1 MSPVDDHVRCASRG
15 CGTSRRFPGGEPARV
30 CPRIRHEVDDG
41 GVRDDVTLRACAV
54 VVAEGGECVRGRD
67 IRGLRLAL
75 AGMDQLS
82 LDLDARPLV
91 PIDAVADRLG
101 VTVRHV
107 RRLVDE
113 RRIPYL
119 KWGKL
124 LRFDPVEIDAWLDQA
139 RRGAD

>member
-1 MSPVDDHVRCASRG
+1 
-15 CGTSRRFPGGEPARV
+15 
-30 CPRIRHEVDDG
+30 
-41 GVRDDVTLRACAV
+41 
-54 VVAEGGECVRGRD
+54 
-67 IRGLRLAL
+67 
-75 AGMDQLS
+75 MDQLS

-91 PIDAVADRLG
+91 PIDAVAERLG

-124 LRFDPVEIDAWLDQA
+124 LRFDPAEIDAWLDQA
-139 RRGAD
+139 RRGTG